1 MKRNIIF
8 LLFCL
13 VILST
18 SLAQYV
24 VHRER
29 DNTNQQES
37 GSNLR
42 RYGNWTDISALTCH
56 FRSCQIKVENECL
69 VFHVQTSAKEY
80 SFLEDDPEQV
90 RQLLWCIVNKAETTN
105 GEYRIDSY
113 LLDVIPRLSDEFVT
127 AVFDVPSGQ
136 TKKVKGMSLL
146 RIVKQ

>member
-1 MKRNIIF
+1 MSSNFVSPTNADR
-8 LLFCL
+8 
-13 VILST
+13 ST
-18 SLAQYV
+18 FQPTFGYC
-24 VHRER
+24 
-29 DNTNQQES
+29 

-42 RYGNWTDISALTCH
+42 RYGNWTDISALTSH

-69 VFHVQTSAKEY
+69 VFRVQTSAKEY

-136 TKKVKGMSLL
+136 T
-146 RIVKQ
+146 